1 MSSSPATV
9 VPFPGLPGLRKI
21 QKGKRKG
28 GAKGSATSAIHP
40 ELPGVDEQNLRY
52 CRVSCTFFASQ
63 ILTGPPEFPYNGR
76 FMVADHHEE
85 WSDLINQYRRL
96 CVLAPR
102 DHGKSYFFNFAYP
115 IWKAIFQPGG
125 CGYIFSAT
133 QPQAEKILEEIKT
146 EIETNPK
153 LQHLIPSRKNQW
165 SARSIKLSNGHRI
178 YARGFGTKVR
188 GAHPGWI
195 VVDDGLNDESMYS
208 ETVRKKQIDYF
219 FSAITNMLV
228 PGGQLIVVGTP
239 FHAADLYAVL
249 EENEQYE
256 FRRYP
261 ALTKEGRPLWPERYS
276 LALLQAKQKEIG
288 SIRFAREFECQPVS
302 DAMSLFPS
310 HLFEGD
316 PTEQMAVKLGMP
328 LSFWRQLGIQIFMGV
343 DFALSSSVS
352 ADYFVAWLMGK
363 DRFGNR
369 WIVDVFR
376 EKGLPYHRQLSII
389 NTLARRYQPGL
400 IFLEANQM
408 QRIFGDELIRKT
420 DLPIHKFTTSAQEKN
435 SLEKG
440 VPGLRTL
447 LENHKVRVPRGCK
460 RSVELMD
467 VWKHEMQAFTWV
479 DGKLQ
484 GLGAH
489 DDTVMAFWI
498 CNQAINQGAFEFTF
512 GSEEDLALEEGEE
525 VDLLKELTGVSADQ
539 LNQPASKF
547 DPFAQTEEVE
557 REKLTPEDQAALEK
571 VIEDMKPKPKKPVEA
586 APLPV
591 KKMPPKRRAGY
602 TPPTAPAE
610 PSVLGPG
617 ANLIDD
623 DFVGPEDP
631 SLLSGVAVP

>member
-1 MSSSPATV
+1 MCRSSCA
-9 VPFPGLPGLRKI
+9 
-21 QKGKRKG
+21 
-28 GAKGSATSAIHP
+28 
-40 ELPGVDEQNLRY
+40 
-52 CRVSCTFFASQ
+52 FFASDV
-63 ILTGPPEFPYNGR
+63 LSGPPEPPYFGR
-76 FMVADHHEE
+76 FIAAEHHWAWDNLVQEH
-85 WSDLINQYRRL
+85 RRL
-96 CVLAPR
+96 CILAPR
-102 DHGKSYFFNFAYP
+102 DHGKTYFFDFAYP
-115 IWKAIFQPGG
+115 IWKAIHNPGG
-125 CGYIFSAT
+125 TGYIFSAT
-133 QPQAEKILEEIKT
+133 AAQAEKILDEIKT
-146 EIETNPK
+146 EIENNPK
-153 LQHLIPSRKNQW
+153 LQHLVPTKKNQW

-188 GAHPGWI
+188 GAHPQWI

-239 FHAADLYAVL
+239 FHAADLYATL
-249 EENEQYE
+249 SQNPQYK
-256 FRRYP
+256 FASFP
-261 ALTKEGRPLWPERYS
+261 ALSKEGQPLWPDRYN
-276 LALLQAKQKEIG
+276 LVLLQAKAAEIG

-302 DAMSLFPS
+302 DAMSLFPT

-328 LSFWRQLGIQIFMGV
+328 LAFWYQLGIQIFMGV
-343 DFALSSSVS
+343 DFAMSSSVS

-363 DRFGNR
+363 DRHGNR
-369 WIVDVFR
+369 WIIDVVR

-389 NTLARRYQPGL
+389 NTLARRYRPGL

-420 DLPIHKFTTSAQEKN
+420 DLPIHKFTTTAQEKN

-447 LENHKVRVPRGCK
+447 LENHKIRIPRGDK
-460 RSVELMD
+460 RSVDIMD
-467 VWKHEMQAFTWV
+467 VWKQEMQAFTWV

-512 GSEEDLALEEGEE
+512 GAEADLFQEGDEA
-525 VDLLKELTGVSADQ
+525 DLIKELTGVSAED
-539 LNQPASKF
+539 LDSMDPMGTDEGPALQQVQRETL
-547 DPFAQTEEVE
+547 DPA
-557 REKLTPEDQAALEK
+557 DQAAL
-571 VIEDMKPKPKKPVEA
+571 DALLATMGPKPTPTVPEA
-586 APLPV
+586 IAGLAGNPQIPGV
-591 KKMPPKRRAGY
+591 NVGKRKAPPKRHPVPA
-602 TPPTAPAE
+602 PPPVE
-610 PSVLGPG
+610 RPL

-623 DFVGPEDP
+623 TFGGPEDP
-631 SLLSGVAVP
+631 SLFRGLPVP